1 MAYQSTLRLLG
12 LPLVHVAP
20 GRLENGAHVRGVARG
35 WIAVGDVAFGVL
47 FAAGGFAVGGV
58 GIGGV
63 ALGVLSLGGLSVGLL
78 ALGGL
83 AIGGVAAGGGG
94 ALAWWTAFGG
104 GAIAVWGAMG
114 GLAVAQKFAIGGLA
128 IAPHANDAAA
138 RQFFAEKA
146 IPGAGEAFLRY
157 GRWALVLLA
166 ATIVWVSIR
175 ASRRAERPSASRRS

>member
-47 FAAGGFAVGGV
+47 FAAGGFAV
-58 GIGGV
+58 
-63 ALGVLSLGGLSVGLL
+63 
-78 ALGGL
+78 
-83 AIGGVAAGGGG
+83 GGVAAGGGG

-166 ATIVWVSIR
+166 AMIVWASIR
-175 ASRRAERPSASRRS
+175 ASRRAERPSASRRR